1 MLSKPWVKEVPLQ
14 LKKHGV
20 LIGLTRKAF
29 FPDLHCVCHRERER
43 ARESERERA
52 RERER
57 ERKREREKRE
67 RETEREREKRE
78 RDAAVEQAA
87 SIGSSA
93 VEKNRLRHDV
103 TF

>member
-43 ARESERERA
+43 ARERE
-52 RERER
+52 
-57 ERKREREKRE
+57 REREKRE
-67 RETEREREKRE
+67 RETERERKERE

-93 VEKNRLRHDV
+93 VEKTGSDMM
-103 TF
+103 

>member
-29 FPDLHCVCHRERER
+29 FPDLHCVCHRERESER
-43 ARESERERA
+43 ERERA
-52 RERER
+52 RERET
-57 ERKREREKRE
+57 EREKERE

-78 RDAAVEQAA
+78 RERCSSRA
-87 SIGSSA
+87 SS
-93 VEKNRLRHDV
+93 
-103 TF
+103 

>member
-43 ARESERERA
+43 ARE

-57 ERKREREKRE
+57 EKERRERERQRE
-67 RETEREREKRE
+67 RERKERERE
-78 RDAAVEQAA
+78 AAVEQAA

-93 VEKNRLRHDV
+93 VEKTGSDMM
-103 TF
+103 

>member
-43 ARESERERA
+43 ERERERA
-52 RERER
+52 RERET
-57 ERKREREKRE
+57 EREKERE

>member
-43 ARESERERA
+43 ARE

-57 ERKREREKRE
+57 EKERRERERDREREKRE
-67 RETEREREKRE
+67 REM
-78 RDAAVEQAA
+78 QQ
-87 SIGSSA
+87 
-93 VEKNRLRHDV
+93 
-103 TF
+103 

>member
-43 ARESERERA
+43 ARE

-57 ERKREREKRE
+57 EKERRERERQREREKRE
-67 RETEREREKRE
+67 REM
-78 RDAAVEQAA
+78 QQ
-87 SIGSSA
+87 
-93 VEKNRLRHDV
+93 
-103 TF
+103 

>member
-43 ARESERERA
+43 AREREREKERKREERERQ
-52 RERER
+52 RER
-57 ERKREREKRE
+57 ERKE
-67 RETEREREKRE
+67 RE

>member
-29 FPDLHCVCHRERER
+29 FPDLHCVCHRERESER
-43 ARESERERA
+43 ERERA
-52 RERER
+52 RERET
-57 ERKREREKRE
+57 EREKERE

>member
-43 ARESERERA
+43 ARE

-57 ERKREREKRE
+57 EKERRERERDREREKRE
-67 RETEREREKRE
+67 RER
-78 RDAAVEQAA
+78 QQ
-87 SIGSSA
+87 
-93 VEKNRLRHDV
+93 
-103 TF
+103 